1 MSHSIVSSLT
11 SLLNYLS
18 YSYWY
23 KIHVHNVSYIIY
35 IIIQKPFNIHISFFR
50 QRSFSFSIL
59 FFVIMYFSFIIAYH
73 TFMIDFIM
81 FITAM
86 FEKLYLVQAS
96 TPCDCCPQPLLVFS
110 DVVVISPSVL
120 LPSAEWQVIQCA
132 NIKVFLTFS
141 IFKGCSTLVFTFF
154 LLLRFYHRRKQSY
167 IYIHLKL
174 TLNLLHWS
182 ECTPC
187 TPRTHLFCRAV
198 MELFTTTILIN
209 SSVFQYCWLYTIY
222 IIL

>member
-11 SLLNYLS
+11 SLLNYFR

-23 KIHVHNVSYIIY
+23 KIHVRNVSYIIY

-73 TFMIDFIM
+73 TFMINFIM

-96 TPCDCCPQPLLVFS
+96 TPCDCCPQPLFIFS

-141 IFKGCSTLVFTFF
+141 IFKGCSTSVFTFF
-154 LLLRFYHRRKQSY
+154 RFK
-167 IYIHLKL
+167 
-174 TLNLLHWS
+174 
-182 ECTPC
+182 
-187 TPRTHLFCRAV
+187 
-198 MELFTTTILIN
+198 ILSPTEAI
-209 SSVFQYCWLYTIY
+209 LYTVYTFEVNIESTTLVWMY
-222 IIL
+222 SLHPKNSPILSCGDGTVHYN